1 MVNSFALRWLDST
14 RGARASDCQRSGVG
28 APLVRGR
35 RACPVR
41 GLRLEAV
48 DTGISLGEGDVVRG
62 NTVALI
68 MAMTGRSAY
77 CAELAGPGVAELEA
91 RSS

>member
-1 MVNSFALRWLDST
+1 MRHYAGTDQVVIAKKR
-14 RGARASDCQRSGVG
+14 
-28 APLVRGR
+28 
-35 RACPVR
+35 VR